1 VTAVVRRRAAKLT
14 CRRLTPEKLTLAGVR
29 RRHVNIS
36 VARCLA
42 SLALL
47 CAACAGD
54 ATDYGDPTVGWDA
67 RFTIMGVAPAEL
79 TDLASPSADLVVTV
93 GEGADARVTVESAD
107 GGLQALLAV
116 GPAGDGPVEFAGRVA
131 LTHGTR
137 TLTIRA
143 TLPDGRTARRT
154 HRLIWSGA
162 APGLAIT
169 TPAADGAISGF
180 ETLVSGRV
188 SLAPG
193 ATLTRLC
200 LAVPQTGLEL
210 CGLSPDDSG
219 RFTAR
224 LAIPQSSDFAV
235 EATATDD
242 SGASTTARRAVHY
255 DPSAPTLTVSSP
267 ADGALLTEDS
277 PRVAVVG
284 TATDAEG
291 AVSVLVG
298 LSGDTLEPATLA
310 ADGSFSAP
318 VQLGEGLNLVVVR
331 ATDASGRVTSLTR
344 AVSTPETITLRIPPA
359 LEPAPDLTLT
369 LDRDG
374 LSALLPDKNQDDIA
388 LFDLDMGD
396 IVRSALDAIQA
407 PEAWGLDPATWTQAA
422 QNMQRI
428 LVMTPETADLT
439 GSPMAEVIGV
449 TGALGIPEATVLS
462 RLLDQPADTPFLPR
476 DVLEAT
482 LVEHLLL
489 THPNIEADEATG
501 APRLRVTMRDALTD
515 MVSLGEK
522 LGPKGG
528 HPGLVASPPHALV
541 MGGAF
546 RMTVTARSNLRQR
559 DAVDLGTGKAW
570 LFERTAAAALDFDF
584 NDPARYQL
592 TGLVEEPAM
601 RMDFLMTEAPTFLP
615 GGTEKLGPTDAP
627 DATFPRGASAAWAA
641 APWTFESLVVDSAY
655 RAFRDLYPEDDYAP
669 APTVYG
675 VGHID
680 DAATITWERG
690 WVTIDAG
697 GIVETPAPA
706 YIWDTL
712 VDVAQRRLHDGGV
725 AEGQG
730 DVVVPL
736 EGIHVPLTGAQILD
750 ATRPLLAAQEQ
761 TLSDL
766 MVGAQS
772 AVTTPADIYMV
783 RAAAGE
789 PELRVVGPAVA
800 PAKPA
805 VPKPGFF
812 DSASLSGASTPT
824 ATPVVGLQRFVA
836 DESGRVFGLTVLAVT
851 PDTVTL
857 RVAAVAAGGAR

>member
-1 VTAVVRRRAAKLT
+1 MSRWWTACLD
-14 CRRLTPEKLTLAGVR
+14 LGLAFV
-29 RRHVNIS
+29 
-36 VARCLA
+36 L
-42 SLALL
+42 
-47 CAACAGD
+47 AACASD
-54 ATDYGDPTVGWDA
+54 ATDYGDPTEGWDA
-67 RFTIMGVAPAEL
+67 HFAIVAVSPAEL
-79 TDLASPSADLVVTV
+79 TELESPSVSLVVTV
-93 GEGADARVTVESAD
+93 GEGAAARVQVETDEGGAQLLSAVD
-107 GGLQALLAV
+107 PSAE
-116 GPAGDGPVEFAGRVA
+116 GPVDFAGTVA

-137 TLTIRA
+137 TLTLRA

-154 HRLIWSGA
+154 HRLTWSGA
-162 APGLAIT
+162 EPGLAIT
-169 TPAADGAISGF
+169 TPAADASVSGLD
-180 ETLVSGRV
+180 TLVSGRV

-193 ATLTRLC
+193 STLTRLC
-200 LAVPQTGLEL
+200 LSVPQTGLEL

-224 LAIPQSSDFAV
+224 IATPQSSDFAIR
-235 EATATDD
+235 ASATDS
-242 SGASTTARRAVHY
+242 SGHVTTVDRAMHH
-255 DPSAPTLTVSSP
+255 DPSAPTLVVSSP
-267 ADGALLTEDS
+267 ADGALLTDDA
-277 PRVAVVG
+277 PRITVVG
-284 TATDAEG
+284 SASDAEG
-291 AVSVLVG
+291 SVSVEVG

-310 ADGSFSAP
+310 ADGAFTAP
-318 VQLGEGLNLVVVR
+318 VQLGEGLNLIVVR

-359 LEPAPDLTLT
+359 AEVPPELTLT

-374 LSALLPDKNQDDIA
+374 LSSLLPTENQDDIA

-396 IVRSALDAIQA
+396 IVKSALDAIQA
-407 PEAWGLDPATWTQAA
+407 PAAWGLDPTTWTPAA

-439 GSPMAEVIGV
+439 GSAMAEVIGV

-489 THPNIEADEATG
+489 THPNITADPETG

-515 MVSLGEK
+515 MASLGEK
-522 LGPKGG
+522 LGPQAG
-528 HPGLVASPPHALV
+528 HPGLVSGPPHALV

-570 LFERTAAAALDFDF
+570 LFERTAPAALDFDF
-584 NDPARYQL
+584 EDPARYQL

-601 RMDFLMTEAPTFLP
+601 SMGFLMTEAPTFLA
-615 GGTEKLGPTDAP
+615 GGTEKLGPGDLAADP
-627 DATFPRGASAAWAA
+627 FPRGASPAWAA
-641 APWTFESLVVDSAY
+641 APWTFESLVIDSAY
-655 RAFRDLYPEDDYAP
+655 RAFRDLYPDDAYAP
-669 APTVYG
+669 PPTVYG
-675 VGHID
+675 VGNID

-712 VDVAQRRLHDGGV
+712 VDVAQLRLHDGGI

-736 EGIHVPLTGAQILD
+736 EGIHVPLTGEQILE

-761 TLSDL
+761 SLSDL

-772 AVTTPADIYMV
+772 AVTTPADIYMG
-783 RAAAGE
+783 RASSGA
-789 PELRVVGPAVA
+789 PELRVVGAAVA

-805 VPKPGFF
+805 APKPGFYES
-812 DSASLSGASTPT
+812 SAISGAAVTSISPT
-824 ATPVVGLQRFVA
+824 VGLQRFVA
-836 DESGRVFGLTVLAVT
+836 DEAGRVFGLTVLSVSA
-851 PDTVTL
+851 DAVTL
-857 RVAAVAAGGAR
+857 RVAAVAATNPGAGR